1 MLQKLGLHEAPS
13 RQKFKE
19 YYCIFSFGQLGLV
32 KVNCQGPRNHF
43 PLDMLHV
50 K

>member
-19 YYCIFSFGQLGLV
+19 YDCIFSFGKLGSV

-43 PLDMLHV
+43 P
-50 K
+50 